1 MMSLGVTVTSVGSNP
16 IAVVFV
22 VIATLFV
29 GRRVARHV
37 ARIESDPKLANL
49 LTFSLVL
56 HLLCAPAQIFIVDHV
71 YKGVADF
78 NRYVF
83 EGTRLAD
90 NLRSGTFS
98 LVGTG
103 IASKHLDGDGFTS
116 IISGSVLTVLGPN
129 KLAEFLF
136 FAFTSFLGAVFFY
149 RAFSITFPN
158 SNRRR
163 YAYLIFFLPSLLFW
177 TADASKEAM
186 MTFSLGLAALGVARV
201 LARAKRG
208 YILILIGGAIGSAVR
223 PHEVALLV
231 VSFAIAMLFRG
242 RDINK
247 AYRGIR
253 KVVTFVFVV
262 AIVGLS
268 AYITQ
273 KFLGHT
279 NSLSSLLNN
288 IHQNNNSGTG
298 AGFGSS
304 NFNYSSSPLDYPKDV
319 YAVLFD
325 PLPISAHGL
334 SQYLAAGENGLL
346 ILVILFSLRQIRS
359 IPRAAI
365 RRPYVLAC
373 SVYSLAFLYVFA
385 ALGNL
390 GLIER
395 ERTLL
400 LPFLLVPLC
409 IPVTPVGEPPRYLWE
424 SGYRRVKGRHRQTQ
438 AGRKTP
444 VSASRSSYN

>member
-1 MMSLGVTVTSVGSNP
+1 MTWLAVTVTSVGSNP

-22 VIATLFV
+22 VIAALFA
-29 GRRVARHV
+29 GRRVASHV
-37 ARIESDPKLANL
+37 ARVENDPKLANL

-56 HLLCAPAQIFIVDHV
+56 HLLCAPAQIYIVDHV

-103 IASKHLDGDGFTS
+103 IATKHLDGDGFTS

-163 YAYLIFFLPSLLFW
+163 YAYLVFFLPSLLFW

-186 MTFSLGLAALGVARV
+186 MTFGLGLAALGVARV
-201 LARAKRG
+201 LARVKRG
-208 YILILIGGAIGSAVR
+208 YILIVIGAAIGSAVR
-223 PHEVALLV
+223 PHEVALLIV
-231 VSFAIAMLFRG
+231 GFAIAMLFRG
-242 RDINK
+242 RDLNK

-262 AIVGLS
+262 GIVGLS
-268 AYITQ
+268 AYVTQ

-298 AGFGSS
+298 SGFGSS
-304 NFNYSSSPLDYPKDV
+304 NFNYSSSPLDYPKDI
-319 YAVLFD
+319 YAMLFD

-346 ILVILFSLRQIRS
+346 ILVILFSLRQIRT
-359 IPRAAI
+359 IPRAVL

-373 SVYSLAFLYVFA
+373 SIYSLAFLYVFA

-409 IPVTPVGEPPRYLWE
+409 IPLSPAGQPPRYPWE
-424 SGYRRVKGRHRQTQ
+424 SGYRRARGRHEQTH
-438 AGRKTP
+438 AGKTP
-444 VSASRSSYN
+444 VSASQSRN